1 MDMEQFIGRA
11 ERCFSSEGKNTSVL
25 YKCASR
31 IIAAWAVGGQV
42 KILLDDFEQILNSF
56 WTKFEFI

>member
-1 MDMEQFIGRA
+1 
-11 ERCFSSEGKNTSVL
+11 
-25 YKCASR
+25 
-31 IIAAWAVGGQV
+31 VGGQV

>member
-56 WTKFEFI
+56 